1 VTPASGWLDWRSDLW
16 PVPAMPNLAQ
26 DARSARRSVVRRV
39 RRLADNAR
47 DRLLDPASLVQAELT
62 PFEVI
67 HQQDIVRVRYYPPL
81 AEQDIQVSGERVA
94 VEQESLPVPLVLVA
108 PLAVNMMIYD
118 LFPDRSLVRY
128 LRARGFELYLIDWGR
143 PGRRHDDLH
152 LSDYFAGMMPGL
164 LEKIREH
171 AGQRKLSLHGWS
183 FGGLFSLCYTAL
195 GDPDIVNLALIGAPL
210 DYHRN
215 GALGRQYQM
224 LSRQAQRLEKTTGMR
239 VHRTSKRIWRSP
251 GWMNSLM
258 FKLTNPVGSVQGYVD
273 LLKNLHDRDY
283 VKAHATQGA
292 FLDDMVAYPGGVVQD
307 IIQYLWVDNILADN
321 RLPMRDSARG
331 FDAVKAN
338 VLLVTG
344 RNDPIVTEQC
354 SLPILSLVNSEDIT
368 HLRVPGGHMAILGG
382 SGAPKAIW
390 PDVADWLVERSLL

>member
-1 VTPASGWLDWRSDLW
+1 MPSPAPHIHQSKPSLT
-16 PVPAMPNLAQ
+16 
-26 DARSARRSVVRRV
+26 RRV
-39 RRLADNAR
+39 RHLADNAR
-47 DRLLDPASLVQAELT
+47 DRLLDATSLVQAELT

-67 HQQDIVRVRYYPPL
+67 HQQDIVRLRYYPPL
-81 AEQDIQVSGERVA
+81 PEDSIEISGEQIA
-94 VEQESLPVPLVLVA
+94 VRREPLAVPLVLVA
-108 PLAVNMMIYD
+108 PLAVNMLIYD

-143 PGRRHDDLH
+143 PGRRHDTLH
-152 LSDYFAGMMPGL
+152 LSDYYAGMMPGL
-164 LEKIREH
+164 LEKVRQH
-171 AGQRKLSLHGWS
+171 SGKKKLSLHGWS

-195 GDPDIVNLALIGAPL
+195 GDPDIENLALIGAPL

-215 GALGRQYQM
+215 GALGRQYQF
-224 LSRQAQRLEKTTGMR
+224 LSRQARLLEKRTGLR
-239 VHRTSKRIWRSP
+239 VHRTSKRWWRSP

-258 FKLTNPVGSVQGYVD
+258 FKLTNPVGSVQGYMD
-273 LLKNLHDRDY
+273 LLKNLHDREY

-307 IIQYLWVDNILADN
+307 IIQFLWVDNVLADN
-321 RLPMRDSARG
+321 RLPQPDSERG
-331 FDAVKAN
+331 FDAVKASL
-338 VLLVTG
+338 LLVTG

-354 SLPILSLVNSEDIT
+354 SLPILDLVRSEDKT

-390 PDVADWLVERSLL
+390 PQVADWLAARSS

>member
-1 VTPASGWLDWRSDLW
+1 MPSPAPHIHQSKPSLT
-16 PVPAMPNLAQ
+16 
-26 DARSARRSVVRRV
+26 RRV
-39 RRLADNAR
+39 RHLADNAR
-47 DRLLDPASLVQAELT
+47 DRLLDATSLVQAELT

-67 HQQDIVRVRYYPPL
+67 HQQDIIRLRYYPPL
-81 AEQDIQVSGERVA
+81 TEDSIEISDEQVSVKHDPLA
-94 VEQESLPVPLVLVA
+94 VPLVLVA
-108 PLAVNMMIYD
+108 PLAVNMLIYD

-143 PGRRHDDLH
+143 PGRRHDSLH
-152 LSDYFAGMMPGL
+152 LADYYAGMMPGL
-164 LEKIREH
+164 LEKVRQH
-171 AGQRKLSLHGWS
+171 SGKRKLSLHGWS

-195 GDPDIVNLALIGAPL
+195 GDPDIENLALIGAPL

-215 GALGRQYQM
+215 GALGRQYQF
-224 LSRQAQRLEKTTGMR
+224 LSRQARRLEKRTGLR
-239 VHRTSKRIWRSP
+239 VHRTSKGWWRSP

-258 FKLTNPVGSVQGYVD
+258 FKLTNPVGSMQGYMD

-307 IIQYLWVDNILADN
+307 IIQFLWVDNVLADN
-321 RLPMRDSARG
+321 RLPQLDSERG

-338 VLLVTG
+338 LLLVTG
-344 RNDPIVTEQC
+344 RNDPIVTEHC
-354 SLPILSLVNSEDIT
+354 SLPILNLVSSEDKT

-382 SGAPKAIW
+382 SGAPKAVW
-390 PDVADWLVERSLL
+390 PQVADWLAARSANGG